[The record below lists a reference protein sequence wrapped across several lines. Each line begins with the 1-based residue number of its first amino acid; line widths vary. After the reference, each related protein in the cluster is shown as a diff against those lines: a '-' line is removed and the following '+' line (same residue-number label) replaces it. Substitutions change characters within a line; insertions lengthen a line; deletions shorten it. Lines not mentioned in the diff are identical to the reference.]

1 MSDPLHRFLCC
12 GGVHVEYSEIELP
25 RRRLLLPAALLRVAS
40 DARLVSELRAGSER
54 AFEVLFDRHY
64 VPLLAYCR
72 HLLGSV
78 DEGEDAV
85 QHTFLA
91 AYRELVGSHKPI
103 VVRPWLYTIAHNRCL
118 SILRARR
125 ERPVAEVL
133 EPATANLAAD
143 LALREELRALLADVG
158 RLPELQRAALVLLE
172 LGDLSHAEIADVI
185 GCRPGK
191 VKSLVFM
198 ARSSLGT
205 SRAAR
210 DTPCWEIRE
219 QLAIP
224 NRARTEPDCDPA
236 PSACVRALPRLPRRR
251 AEPAGQL
258 CLASTAPAVG
268 WSQVLGAR
276 RGVWRRWGRSRSGAD
291 IRCTARRQSG
301 RQGDSGNSRSRRERG
316 RRGRDAPVRSDRL
329 RRLPGR
335 SAVHRRSDPPANQVS
350 ARSGRSH
357 VAGAGWSLA
366 IRAAVQRPRHRPP
379 DRPSARRGRSRS
391 SPRDRA

>member
-1 MSDPLHRFLCC
+1 MSDPLHRFLSC
-12 GGVHVEYSEIELP
+12 GRVHVEYSEIELP

-224 NRARTEPDCDPA
+224 NRRGPSRTAIRRHLHACAPCRGFRDDVRSQRGNFALLLPLLPSAGLRSSVLGAAFGGGGGGAGAALTSGALLGGNLAAKVIVATAVVGGSVGGAAATPPSDQTAYVASQAAA
-236 PSACVRALPRLPRRR
+236 PSAVAATHQRIKFQPARAVRTSP
-251 AEPAGQL
+251 EPAG
-258 CLASTAPAVG
+258 
-268 WSQVLGAR
+268 
-276 RGVWRRWGRSRSGAD
+276 RS
-291 IRCTARRQSG
+291 
-301 RQGDSGNSRSRRERG
+301 
-316 RRGRDAPVRSDRL
+316 PFV
-329 RRLPGR
+329 
-335 SAVHRRSDPPANQVS
+335 PPS
-350 ARSGRSH
+350 S
-357 VAGAGWSLA
+357 
-366 IRAAVQRPRHRPP
+366 RPRHRPP